1 MATEPRPESATRGA
15 VGDDSRGGQAP
26 PGARLDMAL
35 EALRES
41 AERQAFLLKLSD
53 ALRPLADALEIQ
65 ATASRLLGE
74 HLGAN
79 RVCYGETTAA
89 EVIVRR
95 DYVNGVPSMVGHY
108 PKDSFGKVMTDR
120 LRRGETLVVDDMDR
134 LPGLQESEREVT
146 RAIHVAAHIAV
157 TLIKDG
163 QWVANLAV
171 HSARPRHWTPAE
183 VALAEDVADR
193 TWAAAERARAE
204 AALQQ
209 AHDALEERVR
219 VRTLEL
225 ARANAAL
232 EQEVRERT
240 AAESQIKALFRRLVS
255 AQEDERRA
263 IARDIH
269 DHVGQQM
276 TALRMNLEA
285 LQMRAASGR
294 PVADQVERTQ
304 DVALELDRS
313 VDFLAWQLRPAAL
326 DEIGLSAGL
335 NELVG
340 GWAQRFQIQAAY
352 DESGMDGER
361 LPAEVETNVYRLVQ
375 EALHNIVKHARAT
388 RATVTLSQLNDRVV
402 LVIEDNGAGFDPDAA
417 ARTGDRRMGLV
428 GMRERALLVGGE
440 FEVQSSP
447 GKGTALF
454 LRFPVR

>member
-1 MATEPRPESATRGA
+1 
-15 VGDDSRGGQAP
+15 
-26 PGARLDMAL
+26 
-35 EALRES
+35 
-41 AERQAFLLKLSD
+41 
-53 ALRPLADALEIQ
+53 
-65 ATASRLLGE
+65 
-74 HLGAN
+74 
-79 RVCYGETTAA
+79 
-89 EVIVRR
+89 
-95 DYVNGVPSMVGHY
+95 
-108 PKDSFGKVMTDR
+108 
-120 LRRGETLVVDDMDR
+120 
-134 LPGLQESEREVT
+134 
-146 RAIHVAAHIAV
+146 
-157 TLIKDG
+157 
-163 QWVANLAV
+163 
-171 HSARPRHWTPAE
+171 
-183 VALAEDVADR
+183 
-193 TWAAAERARAE
+193 
-204 AALQQ
+204 
-209 AHDALEERVR
+209 
-219 VRTLEL
+219 
-225 ARANAAL
+225 
-232 EQEVRERT
+232 
-240 AAESQIKALFRRLVS
+240 
-255 AQEDERRA
+255 
-263 IARDIH
+263 
-269 DHVGQQM
+269 
-276 TALRMNLEA
+276 
-285 LQMRAASGR
+285 MRAASGR

-304 DVALELDRS
+304 DVASELDRS